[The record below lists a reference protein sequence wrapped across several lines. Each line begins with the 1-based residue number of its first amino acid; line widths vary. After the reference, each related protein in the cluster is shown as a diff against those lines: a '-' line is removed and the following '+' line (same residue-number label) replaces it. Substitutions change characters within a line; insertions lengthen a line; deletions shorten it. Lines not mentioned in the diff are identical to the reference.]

1 MIFFLLD
8 QTLMNYKKTKAAFS
22 VSAPLIWNE
31 LPYNLR
37 CKTEI
42 LKFKTE
48 LKTYYFDIAFSDIE

>member
-1 MIFFLLD
+1 
-8 QTLMNYKKTKAAFS
+8 MNYKKTKAAFS